1 LSLDKKTLSK
11 EISNKLRL
19 SQKDSL
25 SIVSSFFNFIA
36 DNRKHVL
43 NINNFGSFYEK
54 KTPERIGRNP
64 KTLEN
69 FIIKARIKMIFQPS
83 KKVKKL
89 LN

>member
-11 EISNKLRL
+11 ELSNKLRL

-25 SIVSSFFNFIA
+25 SIVSSFFNYIA
-36 DNRKHVL
+36 DNRKNDL
-43 NINNFGSFYEK
+43 NINNFGSFREK

-69 FIIKARIKMIFQPS
+69 FTIKARVKMSFQPS
-83 KKVKKL
+83 TILKKL

>member
-1 LSLDKKTLSK
+1 MSLDKKTLSK
-11 EISNKLRL
+11 ELSNKLRL

-25 SIVSSFFNFIA
+25 SIVSSFFNYIA
-36 DNRKHVL
+36 DNRKNDL
-43 NINNFGSFYEK
+43 NINNFDSFREK

-69 FIIKARIKMIFQPS
+69 FTIKARVKMSFQPS
-83 KKVKKL
+83 TILKKL